1 MHFHNAISHF
11 SLHSLHK
18 CIYTF
23 ERIRIIRTIR
33 GQLIKRKMKAMYKS
47 ELAKL
52 AGVSNST
59 FYRFLKTRRS
69 VLEAMGIS
77 IYAKKLPPNIV
88 KYISEE
94 YCIDL

>member
-1 MHFHNAISHF
+1 
-11 SLHSLHK
+11 
-18 CIYTF
+18 
-23 ERIRIIRTIR
+23 
-33 GQLIKRKMKAMYKS
+33 MKAMYKS

-59 FYRFLKTRRS
+59 FYRFLKTRRP

-77 IYAKKLPPNIV
+77 IYAKKLPPDTV
-88 KYISEE
+88 KYLSEE